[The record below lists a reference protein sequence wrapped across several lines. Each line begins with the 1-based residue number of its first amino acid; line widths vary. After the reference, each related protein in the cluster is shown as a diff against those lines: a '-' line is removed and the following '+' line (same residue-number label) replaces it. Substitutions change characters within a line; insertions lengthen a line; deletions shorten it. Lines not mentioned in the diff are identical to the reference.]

1 MTNISIY
8 YFCVDGGGTKS
19 IAALYDLNNKILAK
33 SKNDSGNI
41 YNDANNV
48 VENINILWSK
58 CCKKA
63 KLNKNLINLHTI
75 ASFGLAGARYQKS
88 RRYLNKK
95 LNYFKKIIISTDGY
109 IALAGAST
117 STSKSIGVLNIGT
130 GVVAHFMNK
139 NKISQ
144 QLSGW
149 GFPYGDKGGGW
160 WIGLRMVQATLR
172 AIDGYNNNGDI
183 IVKKTLNII
192 GKKDLKILN
201 WISKSESRKLAKLS
215 KVFFSVKSK
224 SFIHNTI
231 LKEGVDE
238 IEMIL
243 KYMIEEKKIRKI
255 FLLGSI
261 SKFYINYIQKKYLKY
276 LINEEIDPLLGALRI
291 AKKNFPIEVL
301 INDKKIH

>member
-19 IAALYDLNNKILAK
+19 IAALYDSNGKILAK
-33 SKNDSGNI
+33 SKTDSGNI
-41 YNDANNV
+41 YNDANKV
-48 VENINILWSK
+48 VENINILWSN
-58 CCKKA
+58 CCKRA
-63 KLNKNLINLHTI
+63 KLEKNLIYPHTV

-88 RRYLNKK
+88 RSYLNKK
-95 LNYFKKIIISTDGY
+95 LNYFKKLIISTDGY
-109 IALAGAST
+109 IALAGASK
-117 STSKSIGVLNIGT
+117 SKSIGVLNIGT

-224 SFIHNTI
+224 SFIHSTI

>member
-19 IAALYDLNNKILAK
+19 IAALYDFNGKILAK
-33 SKNDSGNI
+33 SKTNSGNI
-41 YNDANNV
+41 YNDANKV
-48 VENINILWSK
+48 VENINILWSN
-58 CCKKA
+58 CCKRA
-63 KLNKNLINLHTI
+63 KLNKNSINLHTI
-75 ASFGLAGARYQKS
+75 ASFGLAGGRYQKS

-95 LNYFKKIIISTDGY
+95 LNFFKKLIISTDGY
-109 IALAGAST
+109 IALAGA

-160 WIGLRMVQATLR
+160 WIGMRMVQATLR
-172 AIDGYNNNGDI
+172 AVDGYNNNGDI
-183 IVKKTLNII
+183 IINKTLNII

-215 KVFFSVKSK
+215 KVFFSVKTK

-276 LINEEIDPLLGALRI
+276 LINEEINPLLGALRI
-291 AKKNFPIEVL
+291 ARKEFPHEVL

>member
-1 MTNISIY
+1 MANISIY

-19 IAALYDLNNKILAK
+19 IAALYDLNGKILAK
-33 SKNDSGNI
+33 SKTNSGNI
-41 YNDANNV
+41 YNDANKV
-48 VENINILWSK
+48 VENINILWSN

-63 KLNKNLINLHTI
+63 KLNKNLINLNTI

-88 RRYLNKK
+88 RQYLNKK
-95 LNYFKKIIISTDGY
+95 LNFFKKIIISTDGY
-109 IALAGAST
+109 IALAGASK
-117 STSKSIGVLNIGT
+117 SKSVGVLNIGT

-149 GFPYGDKGGGW
+149 GFPYGDRGGGW
-160 WIGLRMVQATLR
+160 WIGFRMVQATLR
-172 AIDGYNNNGDI
+172 AIDGYNNERDI

-192 GKKDLKILN
+192 GKKDLKIFN
-201 WISKSESRKLAKLS
+201 WISISDSRKLAKLS

-276 LINEEIDPLLGALRI
+276 LINEEINPLLGALRI
-291 AKKNFPIEVL
+291 AKKDFPLEVL

>member
-19 IAALYDLNNKILAK
+19 IAALYDLNGKILAK
-33 SKNDSGNI
+33 SKTDSGNI
-41 YNDANNV
+41 YNDANKV
-48 VENINILWSK
+48 IENINILWSN
-58 CCKKA
+58 CCKRA
-63 KLNKNLINLHTI
+63 KLNKNSINLHTI
-75 ASFGLAGARYQKS
+75 ASFGLAGGRYQKS

-95 LNYFKKIIISTDGY
+95 LNFFKKLIISTDGY
-109 IALAGAST
+109 IALAGA

-149 GFPYGDKGGGW
+149 GFPYGDKGEGW
-160 WIGLRMVQATLR
+160 WIGLKMIQATLR
-172 AIDGYNNNGDI
+172 AIDGYDNNGDI
-183 IVKKTLNII
+183 IIKKTLNII

-224 SFIHNTI
+224 SFIHNSI

-276 LINEEIDPLLGALRI
+276 LINEEINPLLGALRI
-291 AKKNFPIEVL
+291 ARKEFPHEVL
-301 INDKKIH
+301 INNKKIH

>member
-1 MTNISIY
+1 MANISIY

-19 IAALYDLNNKILAK
+19 IAALYDLNGKILAK
-33 SKNDSGNI
+33 SKTNSGNI
-41 YNDANNV
+41 YNDANKV
-48 VENINILWSK
+48 VENINILWSN

-63 KLNKNLINLHTI
+63 KLNKNLINLNTI

-88 RRYLNKK
+88 RQYLNKK
-95 LNYFKKIIISTDGY
+95 LNFFKKIIISTDGY
-109 IALAGAST
+109 IALAGASK
-117 STSKSIGVLNIGT
+117 SKSVGVLNIGT

-149 GFPYGDKGGGW
+149 GFPYGDRGGGW
-160 WIGLRMVQATLR
+160 WIGFRMVQATLR
-172 AIDGYNNNGDI
+172 AIDGYNNERDI

-201 WISKSESRKLAKLS
+201 WISISDSRKLAKLS

-276 LINEEIDPLLGALRI
+276 LINEEINPLLGALRI
-291 AKKNFPIEVL
+291 AKKNFPLEVL
-301 INDKKIH
+301 INDKKSH

>member
-1 MTNISIY
+1 MANISIY

-19 IAALYDLNNKILAK
+19 IAALYDLNGKILAK
-33 SKNDSGNI
+33 SKTNSGNI
-41 YNDANNV
+41 YNDANKV
-48 VENINILWSK
+48 VENINILWSN

-63 KLNKNLINLHTI
+63 KLNKNLINLNTI

-88 RRYLNKK
+88 RQYLNKK
-95 LNYFKKIIISTDGY
+95 LNFFKKIIISTDGY
-109 IALAGAST
+109 IALAGASK
-117 STSKSIGVLNIGT
+117 SKSVGVLNIGT

-149 GFPYGDKGGGW
+149 GFPYGDRGGGW
-160 WIGLRMVQATLR
+160 WIGFRMVQATLR
-172 AIDGYNNNGDI
+172 AIDGYNNERDI
-183 IVKKTLNII
+183 IVKKTINII

-201 WISKSESRKLAKLS
+201 WISISESRKLAKLS

-224 SFIHNTI
+224 SFIRNTI

-276 LINEEIDPLLGALRI
+276 LINEEINPLLGALRI
-291 AKKNFPIEVL
+291 AKKDFPLEVL

>member
-19 IAALYDLNNKILAK
+19 IAALYDLNGKILAK
-33 SKNDSGNI
+33 SKTDSGNI
-41 YNDANNV
+41 YNDANKV
-48 VENINILWSK
+48 VENINILWSN
-58 CCKKA
+58 CCKRA
-63 KLNKNLINLHTI
+63 KLDKNLIDHHTV

-88 RRYLNKK
+88 RRHLNKK
-95 LNYFKKIIISTDGY
+95 LNFFKKLIISTDGY
-109 IALAGAST
+109 IALAGA

-160 WIGLRMVQATLR
+160 WIGLKMIQATLR
-172 AIDGYNNNGDI
+172 AIDGYNNNGDVI
-183 IVKKTLNII
+183 IKKTLNII

-201 WISKSESRKLAKLS
+201 WISKSDSRKLAKLS

-224 SFIHNTI
+224 SFIHNSI
-231 LKEGVDE
+231 LKEGIYE

-255 FLLGSI
+255 FLSGSI

-276 LINEEIDPLLGALRI
+276 IINEEINPLLGALRI
-291 AKKNFPIEVL
+291 ARKEFPHEVL
-301 INDKKIH
+301 INDTKTH

>member
-19 IAALYDLNNKILAK
+19 IAALYDFNGKILAK
-33 SKNDSGNI
+33 SKTNSGNI
-41 YNDANNV
+41 YNDANKV
-48 VENINILWSK
+48 IENINILWSN
-58 CCKKA
+58 CCKRA
-63 KLNKNLINLHTI
+63 KLNKNFINLHTI

-95 LNYFKKIIISTDGY
+95 LNFFKKLIISTDGY
-109 IALAGAST
+109 IALAGASK
-117 STSKSIGVLNIGT
+117 SKSIGVLNIGT
-130 GVVAHFMNK
+130 GVVAHFINK

-160 WIGLRMVQATLR
+160 WIGMRMVQATLR
-172 AIDGYNNNGDI
+172 AVDGYNNNGDI
-183 IVKKTLNII
+183 IIKKTLNII

-215 KVFFSVKSK
+215 KVFFSVKTK

-255 FLLGSI
+255 LLLGSI
-261 SKFYINYIQKKYLKY
+261 SKFYINYIKKKYLKY
-276 LINEEIDPLLGALRI
+276 LIYEEINPLLGALRI
-291 AKKNFPIEVL
+291 AKKDFPLEVL

>member
-19 IAALYDLNNKILAK
+19 IAALYDLNGKILAK
-33 SKNDSGNI
+33 SKTDSGNI
-41 YNDANNV
+41 YNDVNKV
-48 VENINILWSK
+48 LENINILWLN
-58 CCKKA
+58 CCKSA
-63 KLNKNLINLHTI
+63 KLDKNLIDHHTV

-95 LNYFKKIIISTDGY
+95 LNFFKKLIISTDGY
-109 IALAGAST
+109 IALAGA

-160 WIGLRMVQATLR
+160 WIGLKMIQATLR

-183 IVKKTLNII
+183 IIKKTLNII

-224 SFIHNTI
+224 SFIHNSI

-276 LINEEIDPLLGALRI
+276 LINEEINPLLGALRI
-291 AKKNFPIEVL
+291 ARKEFPHEVL

>member
-1 MTNISIY
+1 MANISIY

-19 IAALYDLNNKILAK
+19 IAALYDLNGNILAK
-33 SKNDSGNI
+33 SKSDSGNI
-41 YNDANNV
+41 YYDANKV
-48 VENINILWSK
+48 VENINILWSN
-58 CCKKA
+58 CCRRA
-63 KLNKNLINLHTI
+63 KLNKNLINFHTI

-88 RRYLNKK
+88 RRCLNKK
-95 LNYFKKIIISTDGY
+95 LNFFKKLIISTDGY
-109 IALAGAST
+109 IALAGA

-172 AIDGYNNNGDI
+172 AIDGYNNNEDI
-183 IVKKTLNII
+183 IIKKTLNII

-201 WISKSESRKLAKLS
+201 WLSKSESRKLAKLS

-224 SFIHNTI
+224 SVIYNTI

-276 LINEEIDPLLGALRI
+276 LIHEEINPLLGALRI
-291 AKKNFPIEVL
+291 AKKDFPPEDL

>member
-1 MTNISIY
+1 MKNISIY

-19 IAALYDLNNKILAK
+19 NAALYDLNGKILAK
-33 SKNDSGNI
+33 SSTDSGNI
-41 YNDANNV
+41 YNDVKKV
-48 VENINILWSK
+48 VENINILWSN
-58 CCKKA
+58 CCRRA
-63 KLNKNLINLHTI
+63 KLNKNLINFHTV

-95 LNYFKKIIISTDGY
+95 LNFFKKIIISTDGY
-109 IALAGAST
+109 IALAAA
-117 STSKSIGVLNIGT
+117 STSKSVGVLNIGT
-130 GVVAHFMNK
+130 GVVAHFINK
-139 NKISQ
+139 DKISQ
-144 QLSGW
+144 QISGW
-149 GFPYGDKGGGW
+149 GFPFGDKGGGW

-172 AIDGYNNNGDI
+172 AIDGYNNDRDI

-192 GKKDLKILN
+192 GNKDLKILN
-201 WISKSESRKLAKLS
+201 WISRSESRKLAKLS
-215 KVFFSVKSK
+215 KVFFSVKRK

-276 LINEEIDPLLGALRI
+276 LINEEINPLLGALRI
-291 AKKNFPIEVL
+291 AKKNFPLEVL
-301 INDKKIH
+301 INDKKSH

>member
-1 MTNISIY
+1 MANISIY

-19 IAALYDLNNKILAK
+19 IAALYDLNGNILAK
-33 SKNDSGNI
+33 SKSDSGNI
-41 YNDANNV
+41 YYDANKV
-48 VENINILWSK
+48 VENINILWSN
-58 CCKKA
+58 CCRRA
-63 KLNKNLINLHTI
+63 KLNKNLINFHTI

-88 RRYLNKK
+88 RRFLNKK
-95 LNYFKKIIISTDGY
+95 LNFFKKLIISTDGY
-109 IALAGAST
+109 IALAGASKL
-117 STSKSIGVLNIGT
+117 KSIGVLNIGT

-160 WIGLRMVQATLR
+160 WIGLRMVQATLT
-172 AIDGYNNNGDI
+172 AIDGYNNNEDI
-183 IVKKTLNII
+183 IIKKTLNII

-201 WISKSESRKLAKLS
+201 WLSKSESRKLAKLC

-224 SFIHNTI
+224 SIIHNTI

-276 LINEEIDPLLGALRI
+276 LINEEINPLLGALRI
-291 AKKNFPIEVL
+291 AKKDFPLEVL

>member
-19 IAALYDLNNKILAK
+19 IAALYDSNGKILAK
-33 SKNDSGNI
+33 SKTDSGNI
-41 YNDANNV
+41 YNDVNKV
-48 VENINILWSK
+48 LENINILWSN
-58 CCKKA
+58 CCKRA
-63 KLNKNLINLHTI
+63 KLDKNLIYPYTV

-95 LNYFKKIIISTDGY
+95 LNFFKKLIISTDGY
-109 IALAGAST
+109 IALAGA

-160 WIGLRMVQATLR
+160 WIGLKMIQATLR

-183 IVKKTLNII
+183 IIKKTLNII

-224 SFIHNTI
+224 SFIHSTI

-243 KYMIEEKKIRKI
+243 KYMIEEKKIHKI

-261 SKFYINYIQKKYLKY
+261 SKFYTCYIQKKYLKY
-276 LINEEIDPLLGALRI
+276 LINEEINPLLGALRI
-291 AKKNFPIEVL
+291 AKKDFPLEVL
-301 INDKKIH
+301 INDKKTH

>member
-19 IAALYDLNNKILAK
+19 IAALYDFNGKILAK
-33 SKNDSGNI
+33 SKTNSGNI
-41 YNDANNV
+41 YNDANKV
-48 VENINILWSK
+48 IENINILWSN
-58 CCKKA
+58 CCKRA
-63 KLNKNLINLHTI
+63 KLDKNLINHHTV

-95 LNYFKKIIISTDGY
+95 LNFFKKLIISTDGY
-109 IALAGAST
+109 IALAGASK
-117 STSKSIGVLNIGT
+117 SKSIGVLNIGT

-160 WIGLRMVQATLR
+160 WIGMRMVQATLR
-172 AIDGYNNNGDI
+172 AVDGYNNNGDI
-183 IVKKTLNII
+183 IIKKTLNII

-201 WISKSESRKLAKLS
+201 WISKSDSRKLAKLS
-215 KVFFSVKSK
+215 KVFFSVKRK
-224 SFIHNTI
+224 SFIHNSI

-276 LINEEIDPLLGALRI
+276 LINEEINPLFGALRI
-291 AKKNFPIEVL
+291 ARKEFPHEVL

>member
-1 MTNISIY
+1 MANISIY

-19 IAALYDLNNKILAK
+19 IAALYDLNGKILAK
-33 SKNDSGNI
+33 SKTNSGNI
-41 YNDANNV
+41 YNDANKV
-48 VENINILWSK
+48 VENINILWSN

-63 KLNKNLINLHTI
+63 KLNKNLINLNTI

-88 RRYLNKK
+88 RQYLNKK
-95 LNYFKKIIISTDGY
+95 LNFFKKIIISTDGY
-109 IALAGAST
+109 IALAGASK
-117 STSKSIGVLNIGT
+117 SKSVGVLNIGT

-149 GFPYGDKGGGW
+149 GFPYGDRGGGW
-160 WIGLRMVQATLR
+160 WIGFRMVQATLR
-172 AIDGYNNNGDI
+172 AIDGYNNERDI
-183 IVKKTLNII
+183 IVKKTINII

-201 WISKSESRKLAKLS
+201 WISISDSRKLAKLS

-276 LINEEIDPLLGALRI
+276 LINEEINPLLGALRI
-291 AKKNFPIEVL
+291 AKKNFPLEVL
-301 INDKKIH
+301 INDKKSH

>member
-1 MTNISIY
+1 MANISIY

-19 IAALYDLNNKILAK
+19 IAALYDLNGNILAK
-33 SKNDSGNI
+33 SKSDSGNI
-41 YNDANNV
+41 YYDANKV
-48 VENINILWSK
+48 VENINILWSN

-63 KLNKNLINLHTI
+63 KLNKNLINLNTI

-88 RRYLNKK
+88 RQYLNKK
-95 LNYFKKIIISTDGY
+95 LNFFKKIIISTDGY
-109 IALAGAST
+109 IALAGASK
-117 STSKSIGVLNIGT
+117 SKSVGVLNIGT

-149 GFPYGDKGGGW
+149 GFPYGDRGGGW
-160 WIGLRMVQATLR
+160 WIGFRMVQATLR
-172 AIDGYNNNGDI
+172 AIDGYNNERDI
-183 IVKKTLNII
+183 IVKKTINII

-201 WISKSESRKLAKLS
+201 WISISDSRKLAKLS

-276 LINEEIDPLLGALRI
+276 LINEEINPLLGALRI
-291 AKKNFPIEVL
+291 AKKDFPLEVL

>member
-1 MTNISIY
+1 MKNISIY

-19 IAALYDLNNKILAK
+19 NAALYDLNGKILAK
-33 SKNDSGNI
+33 SSTDSGNI
-41 YNDANNV
+41 YNDVNKV
-48 VENINILWSK
+48 VENINILWSN
-58 CCKKA
+58 CCRRA
-63 KLNKNLINLHTI
+63 KLNKNLINFHTV

-95 LNYFKKIIISTDGY
+95 LNFFKKIIISTDGY
-109 IALAGAST
+109 IALAAA
-117 STSKSIGVLNIGT
+117 STSKSVGVLNIGT
-130 GVVAHFMNK
+130 GVVAHFINK
-139 NKISQ
+139 DKISQ
-144 QLSGW
+144 QISGW

-172 AIDGYNNNGDI
+172 AIDGYNNDRDI

-192 GKKDLKILN
+192 GNKDLKILN
-201 WISKSESRKLAKLS
+201 WISRSESRKLAKLS

-276 LINEEIDPLLGALRI
+276 LINEEINPLLGALRI
-291 AKKNFPIEVL
+291 AKKNFPLEVL
-301 INDKKIH
+301 INDKKNH

>member
-19 IAALYDLNNKILAK
+19 IAALYDLNGKILAK
-33 SKNDSGNI
+33 SKTDSGNI
-41 YNDANNV
+41 YNDANKV
-48 VENINILWSK
+48 VENINILWSN
-58 CCKKA
+58 CCKRA
-63 KLNKNLINLHTI
+63 KLDKNLICHHTV

-95 LNYFKKIIISTDGY
+95 LNFFKKLIISTDGY
-109 IALAGAST
+109 IALAGA

-160 WIGLRMVQATLR
+160 WIGLKMIQATLR

-183 IVKKTLNII
+183 IIKKTLNII

-224 SFIHNTI
+224 SFIHNSI
-231 LKEGVDE
+231 LKEGIYE

-276 LINEEIDPLLGALRI
+276 LINEEINPLLGALRI
-291 AKKNFPIEVL
+291 ARKEFPHEVL

>member
-1 MTNISIY
+1 MANISIY

-19 IAALYDLNNKILAK
+19 IAALYDLNGKILAK
-33 SKNDSGNI
+33 SKTNSGNI
-41 YNDANNV
+41 YNDANKV
-48 VENINILWSK
+48 VENINILWSN

-63 KLNKNLINLHTI
+63 KLNKNLINLNTI

-88 RRYLNKK
+88 RQYLNKK
-95 LNYFKKIIISTDGY
+95 LNFFKKIIISTDGY
-109 IALAGAST
+109 IALAGASK
-117 STSKSIGVLNIGT
+117 SKSVGVLNIGT

-149 GFPYGDKGGGW
+149 GFPYGDRGGGW
-160 WIGLRMVQATLR
+160 WIGFRMVQATLR
-172 AIDGYNNNGDI
+172 AIDGYNNERDI

-201 WISKSESRKLAKLS
+201 WISISDSRKLAKLS

-276 LINEEIDPLLGALRI
+276 LINEEINPLLGALRI
-291 AKKNFPIEVL
+291 AKKDFPLEVL

>member
-1 MTNISIY
+1 MANISIY

-19 IAALYDLNNKILAK
+19 IAALYDLNGKILAK
-33 SKNDSGNI
+33 SKTNSGNI
-41 YNDANNV
+41 YNDANKV
-48 VENINILWSK
+48 VENINILWSN

-63 KLNKNLINLHTI
+63 KLNKNLINLNTI

-88 RRYLNKK
+88 RQYLNKK
-95 LNYFKKIIISTDGY
+95 LNFFKKIIISTDGY
-109 IALAGAST
+109 IALAGASK
-117 STSKSIGVLNIGT
+117 SKSVGVLNIGT

-149 GFPYGDKGGGW
+149 GFPYGDRGGGW
-160 WIGLRMVQATLR
+160 WIGFRMVQATLR
-172 AIDGYNNNGDI
+172 AIDGYNNERDI
-183 IVKKTLNII
+183 IVKKTINII

-201 WISKSESRKLAKLS
+201 WISISDSRKLAKLS

-276 LINEEIDPLLGALRI
+276 LINEEINPLLGALRI
-291 AKKNFPIEVL
+291 AKKDFPLEVL

>member
-1 MTNISIY
+1 MANISIY

-19 IAALYDLNNKILAK
+19 NAALYDLNGKILAK
-33 SKNDSGNI
+33 SSTDSGNI
-41 YNDANNV
+41 YNDVNKV
-48 VENINILWSK
+48 VENINILWSN
-58 CCKKA
+58 CCRRA
-63 KLNKNLINLHTI
+63 KLNKNLINFHTV

-95 LNYFKKIIISTDGY
+95 LNFFKKIIISTDGY
-109 IALAGAST
+109 IALAAAST
-117 STSKSIGVLNIGT
+117 LKSVGVLNIGT

-139 NKISQ
+139 DKISQ
-144 QLSGW
+144 QISGW

-172 AIDGYNNNGDI
+172 AIDGYNNDRDI

-192 GKKDLKILN
+192 GNKDIKILN
-201 WISKSESRKLAKLS
+201 WISRSESRKLAKLS

-224 SFIHNTI
+224 SFIRNTI

-276 LINEEIDPLLGALRI
+276 LINEEINPLLGALRI
-291 AKKNFPIEVL
+291 AKKNFPLEVL
-301 INDKKIH
+301 INDKKSH

>member
-19 IAALYDLNNKILAK
+19 IAALYDFNGKILAK
-33 SKNDSGNI
+33 SKTNSGNI
-41 YNDANNV
+41 YNDANKV
-48 VENINILWSK
+48 VENINILWSN
-58 CCKKA
+58 CCKRA
-63 KLNKNLINLHTI
+63 KLNKNFINLYTI

-95 LNYFKKIIISTDGY
+95 LNFFKKLIISTDGY
-109 IALAGAST
+109 IALAGASK
-117 STSKSIGVLNIGT
+117 SKSIGVLNIGT

-160 WIGLRMVQATLR
+160 WIGMRMVQATLR
-172 AIDGYNNNGDI
+172 AVDGYNNNGDI
-183 IVKKTLNII
+183 IIKKTLNII
-192 GKKDLKILN
+192 GKKDIKILN
-201 WISKSESRKLAKLS
+201 WISKSDSRKLAKLC
-215 KVFFSVKSK
+215 KAFFSVKTK

-261 SKFYINYIQKKYLKY
+261 SKFYINYIKKKYLKY
-276 LINEEIDPLLGALRI
+276 LIYEEINPLLGALRI
-291 AKKNFPIEVL
+291 AKKDFPLEVL

>member
-1 MTNISIY
+1 MKNISIY

-19 IAALYDLNNKILAK
+19 NAALYDLNGKILAK
-33 SKNDSGNI
+33 SSTDSGNI
-41 YNDANNV
+41 YNDVKKV
-48 VENINILWSK
+48 VENINILWSN
-58 CCKKA
+58 CCRRA
-63 KLNKNLINLHTI
+63 KLNKNLINFHTV

-95 LNYFKKIIISTDGY
+95 LNFFKKIIISTDGY
-109 IALAGAST
+109 IALAAA
-117 STSKSIGVLNIGT
+117 STSKSVGVLNIGT
-130 GVVAHFMNK
+130 GVVAHFINK
-139 NKISQ
+139 DKISQ
-144 QLSGW
+144 QISGW
-149 GFPYGDKGGGW
+149 GFPFGDKGGGW

-172 AIDGYNNNGDI
+172 AIDGYNNDRDI

-192 GKKDLKILN
+192 GNKDLKILN
-201 WISKSESRKLAKLS
+201 WISRSESRKLAKLS
-215 KVFFSVKSK
+215 KVFFSVKRK

-276 LINEEIDPLLGALRI
+276 LINEEINPLLGALRI
-291 AKKNFPIEVL
+291 AKKNFPPEVL
-301 INDKKIH
+301 INDKKSY

>member
-19 IAALYDLNNKILAK
+19 NAALYDLNGKILAK
-33 SKNDSGNI
+33 SSTDSGNI
-41 YNDANNV
+41 YNDVNKV
-48 VENINILWSK
+48 VENINILWSN
-58 CCKKA
+58 CCRRA
-63 KLNKNLINLHTI
+63 KLNKNLINFHTV

-95 LNYFKKIIISTDGY
+95 LNFFKKIIISTDGY
-109 IALAGAST
+109 IALAAA
-117 STSKSIGVLNIGT
+117 STSKSVGVLNIGT
-130 GVVAHFMNK
+130 GVVAHFINK
-139 NKISQ
+139 DKISQ
-144 QLSGW
+144 QISGW

-172 AIDGYNNNGDI
+172 AIDGYNNDRDI

-192 GKKDLKILN
+192 GNKDLKILN
-201 WISKSESRKLAKLS
+201 WISRSESRKLAKLS

-261 SKFYINYIQKKYLKY
+261 SKFYINYIKKKYLKY
-276 LINEEIDPLLGALRI
+276 LIYEEINPLLGALRI
-291 AKKNFPIEVL
+291 AKKDFPLEVL

>member
-19 IAALYDLNNKILAK
+19 IAALYDLNGKILAK
-33 SKNDSGNI
+33 SKTDSGNI
-41 YNDANNV
+41 YNDANKV
-48 VENINILWSK
+48 VENINILWSN
-58 CCKKA
+58 CCKRA
-63 KLNKNLINLHTI
+63 KLDKNLIDHHTV

-95 LNYFKKIIISTDGY
+95 LNFFKKLIISTDGY
-109 IALAGAST
+109 IALAGA

-160 WIGLRMVQATLR
+160 WIGLKMIQATLR

-183 IVKKTLNII
+183 IIKKTLNII

-224 SFIHNTI
+224 SFIHNSI
-231 LKEGVDE
+231 LKEGVNE

-276 LINEEIDPLLGALRI
+276 LINEEINPLLGALRI
-291 AKKNFPIEVL
+291 ARKEFPHEVL

>member
-1 MTNISIY
+1 MANISIY

-19 IAALYDLNNKILAK
+19 IAALYDLNGKILAK
-33 SKNDSGNI
+33 SKTNSGNI
-41 YNDANNV
+41 YNDANKV
-48 VENINILWSK
+48 VENINILWSN

-63 KLNKNLINLHTI
+63 KLNKNLINLNTI

-88 RRYLNKK
+88 RQYLNKK
-95 LNYFKKIIISTDGY
+95 LNFFKKIIISTDGY
-109 IALAGAST
+109 IALAGASK
-117 STSKSIGVLNIGT
+117 SKSVGVLNIGT

-149 GFPYGDKGGGW
+149 GFPYGDRGGGW
-160 WIGLRMVQATLR
+160 WIGFRMVQATLR
-172 AIDGYNNNGDI
+172 AIDGYNNERDI
-183 IVKKTLNII
+183 IVKKTINII

-201 WISKSESRKLAKLS
+201 WISISDSRKLAKLS

-276 LINEEIDPLLGALRI
+276 IINEEINPLLGALRI
-291 AKKNFPIEVL
+291 AKKDFPLEVL

>member
-19 IAALYDLNNKILAK
+19 IAALYDLNGNILAK
-33 SKNDSGNI
+33 SKSDSGNI
-41 YNDANNV
+41 YYDANKV
-48 VENINILWSK
+48 VENINILWSN
-58 CCKKA
+58 CCKRA

-88 RRYLNKK
+88 RRFLNKK
-95 LNYFKKIIISTDGY
+95 LNFFKKLIISTDGY

-117 STSKSIGVLNIGT
+117 LKSIGVLNIGT

-160 WIGLRMVQATLR
+160 WIGLRMVQATLT
-172 AIDGYNNNGDI
+172 AIDGYNNNEDI
-183 IVKKTLNII
+183 IIKKTLNII
-192 GKKDLKILN
+192 GKRDLKILN
-201 WISKSESRKLAKLS
+201 WLSKSESRKLAKLS

-224 SFIHNTI
+224 SIIHNTI

-276 LINEEIDPLLGALRI
+276 LIYEEINPLFGALRI
-291 AKKNFPIEVL
+291 AKKDFPPEVL

>member
-19 IAALYDLNNKILAK
+19 IAALYDFNGKILAK
-33 SKNDSGNI
+33 SKTNSGNI
-41 YNDANNV
+41 YNDANKV
-48 VENINILWSK
+48 VENINILWSN
-58 CCKKA
+58 CCKRA
-63 KLNKNLINLHTI
+63 KLNKNSINLHTI

-95 LNYFKKIIISTDGY
+95 LNFFKKLIISTDGY
-109 IALAGAST
+109 IALAGASK
-117 STSKSIGVLNIGT
+117 SKSIGVLNIGT

-160 WIGLRMVQATLR
+160 WIGLKMIQATLR

-183 IVKKTLNII
+183 IIKKTLNII

-224 SFIHNTI
+224 SFIHNSI
-231 LKEGVDE
+231 LKEGIYE

-261 SKFYINYIQKKYLKY
+261 SKFYINYIKKKYLKY
-276 LINEEIDPLLGALRI
+276 LIYEEINPLLGALRI
-291 AKKNFPIEVL
+291 AKKDFPLEVL

>member
-1 MTNISIY
+1 MANISIY

-19 IAALYDLNNKILAK
+19 IAALYDLNGKILAK
-33 SKNDSGNI
+33 SKTNSGNI
-41 YNDANNV
+41 YNDANKV
-48 VENINILWSK
+48 VENINILWSN

-63 KLNKNLINLHTI
+63 KLNKNLINLNTI

-88 RRYLNKK
+88 RQYLNKK
-95 LNYFKKIIISTDGY
+95 LNFFKKIIISTDGY
-109 IALAGAST
+109 IALAGASK
-117 STSKSIGVLNIGT
+117 SKSVGVLNIGT

-149 GFPYGDKGGGW
+149 GFPYGDRGGGW
-160 WIGLRMVQATLR
+160 WIGFRMVQATLR
-172 AIDGYNNNGDI
+172 AIDGYNNERDV
-183 IVKKTLNII
+183 IVKKTINII

-201 WISKSESRKLAKLS
+201 WISISDSRKLAKLS

-276 LINEEIDPLLGALRI
+276 LINEEINPLLGALRI
-291 AKKNFPIEVL
+291 AKKDFPLEVL

>member
-1 MTNISIY
+1 MANISIY

-19 IAALYDLNNKILAK
+19 IAALYDLNGKILAK
-33 SKNDSGNI
+33 SKTNSGNI
-41 YNDANNV
+41 YNDANKV
-48 VENINILWSK
+48 VENINILWSN

-63 KLNKNLINLHTI
+63 KLNKNLINLNTI

-88 RRYLNKK
+88 RQYLNKK
-95 LNYFKKIIISTDGY
+95 LNFFKKIIISTDGY
-109 IALAGAST
+109 IALAGASK
-117 STSKSIGVLNIGT
+117 SKSVGVLNIGT

-149 GFPYGDKGGGW
+149 GFPYGDRGGGW
-160 WIGLRMVQATLR
+160 WIGFRMVQATLR
-172 AIDGYNNNGDI
+172 AIDGYNNERDI
-183 IVKKTLNII
+183 IVKKTINII

-201 WISKSESRKLAKLS
+201 WISISESRKLAKLS

-276 LINEEIDPLLGALRI
+276 LINEEINPLLGALRI
-291 AKKNFPIEVL
+291 AKKDFPLEVL

>member
-1 MTNISIY
+1 MANISIY

-19 IAALYDLNNKILAK
+19 IAALYDLNGKILAK
-33 SKNDSGNI
+33 SKTNSGNI
-41 YNDANNV
+41 YNDANKV
-48 VENINILWSK
+48 VENINILWSN

-63 KLNKNLINLHTI
+63 KLNKNLINLNTI

-88 RRYLNKK
+88 RQYLNKK
-95 LNYFKKIIISTDGY
+95 LNFFKKIIISTDGY
-109 IALAGAST
+109 IALAGASK
-117 STSKSIGVLNIGT
+117 SKSVGVLNIGT

-149 GFPYGDKGGGW
+149 GFPYGDRGGGW
-160 WIGLRMVQATLR
+160 WIGFRMVQATLR
-172 AIDGYNNNGDI
+172 AIDGYNNERDI

-201 WISKSESRKLAKLS
+201 WISISESRKLAKLS

-276 LINEEIDPLLGALRI
+276 LINEEINPLLGALRI
-291 AKKNFPIEVL
+291 AKKDFPLEVL

>member
-1 MTNISIY
+1 MKNISIY

-19 IAALYDLNNKILAK
+19 NAALYDLNGKILAK
-33 SKNDSGNI
+33 SSTDSGNI
-41 YNDANNV
+41 YNDVNKV
-48 VENINILWSK
+48 VENINILWSN
-58 CCKKA
+58 CCRRA
-63 KLNKNLINLHTI
+63 KLNKNLINFHTV

-95 LNYFKKIIISTDGY
+95 LNFFKKIIISTDGY
-109 IALAGAST
+109 IALAAA
-117 STSKSIGVLNIGT
+117 STSKSVGVLNIGT
-130 GVVAHFMNK
+130 GVVAHFINK
-139 NKISQ
+139 DKISQ
-144 QLSGW
+144 QISGW

-172 AIDGYNNNGDI
+172 AIDGYNNDRDI

-192 GKKDLKILN
+192 GNKDLKILN
-201 WISKSESRKLAKLS
+201 WISRSESRKLAKLS

-276 LINEEIDPLLGALRI
+276 LINEEINPLLGALRI
-291 AKKNFPIEVL
+291 AKKNFPLEVL
-301 INDKKIH
+301 INDKKSH